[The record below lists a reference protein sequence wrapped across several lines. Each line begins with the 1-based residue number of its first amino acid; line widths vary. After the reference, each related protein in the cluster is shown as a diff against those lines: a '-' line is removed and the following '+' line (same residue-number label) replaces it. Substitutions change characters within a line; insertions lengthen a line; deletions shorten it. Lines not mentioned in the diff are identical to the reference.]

1 MQSLAETSTLKPANT
16 LSVTSTAD
24 RIGMTG
30 SLICALHCALTP
42 LVLSLVPTL
51 GLGLLTG
58 IDLDQAFVVFA
69 SLLGLATLGL
79 GFRQHRVHHAWML
92 LLPGLALVWAGSF
105 TSLHDHSAA
114 HAVVMAGGGL
124 LIAAAH
130 LFNLRLSHRA
140 AEISLARRDGPERG

>member
-92 LLPGLALVWAGSF
+92 LLPGLV
-105 TSLHDHSAA
+105 
-114 HAVVMAGGGL
+114 
-124 LIAAAH
+124 IAAAH